1 MPGETLEIILV
12 LLLILLNGVFA
23 TAEIAIVSAR
33 KVRLQQRAEDGDRKA
48 RKALQ
53 LAEDPNQFLST
64 VQIGITLIGILAGAY
79 GGVAIAGSLA
89 AALDDYP
96 SIAPYSDAIAFTTV
110 VVIITFLSLVL
121 GELVP
126 KRIALNRPEAL
137 ASALAGPMLVISKI
151 TQPAVRL
158 LGGATNL
165 VLKILRI
172 KPSDEPVVT
181 EEEIEMVLAQGA
193 RAGIIEEAEH
203 DLLERVFR
211 FGDQSIA
218 AFMTPRRDVVY
229 LDIDHPIETIS
240 EKILAEPH
248 SYFVVCR
255 GGLDNPLGVV
265 DVKQLLVQAI
275 SGEPIDIEKA
285 LRQPLFVPET
295 VPALQVLDRFRRTS
309 EHVALVVNE
318 YGGIEGVVTMNDV
331 TEALVGELPL
341 PGEAYEPGII
351 EREDGTWLV
360 DGMLSIE
367 EFRDYF
373 DLRDLPGEDTG
384 HFRTVGGF
392 VLNSLGR
399 IPSAGEA
406 FEFDDVRVEVMDMDG
421 NRVDKVLITRHDVP
435 EEED

>member
-1 MPGETLEIILV
+1 
-12 LLLILLNGVFA
+12 
-23 TAEIAIVSAR
+23 
-33 KVRLQQRAEDGDRKA
+33 
-48 RKALQ
+48 
-53 LAEDPNQFLST
+53 
-64 VQIGITLIGILAGAY
+64 
-79 GGVAIAGSLA
+79 
-89 AALDDYP
+89 
-96 SIAPYSDAIAFTTV
+96 
-110 VVIITFLSLVL
+110 
-121 GELVP
+121 
-126 KRIALNRPEAL
+126 
-137 ASALAGPMLVISKI
+137 
-151 TQPAVRL
+151 
-158 LGGATNL
+158 
-165 VLKILRI
+165 
-172 KPSDEPVVT
+172 
-181 EEEIEMVLAQGA
+181 
-193 RAGIIEEAEH
+193 EAEH

-373 DLRDLPGEDTG
+373 DLR
-384 HFRTVGGF
+384 
-392 VLNSLGR
+392 
-399 IPSAGEA
+399 
-406 FEFDDVRVEVMDMDG
+406 
-421 NRVDKVLITRHDVP
+421 
-435 EEED
+435 